1 MSVPQ
6 LSVFVENRP
15 GHLAEAL
22 GVLAQGG
29 VNILSF
35 TIADTIDYGIL
46 RLIVND
52 VEAAR
57 HLLVEAGYEVVVH
70 PAVCALLPD
79 RPGALAAVVRLVS
92 DSGLDIEYIYQG
104 AHDSLL
110 LRTEE
115 LEGLEKLLR
124 EAGFTVLGPEDL
136 P

>member
-22 GVLAQGG
+22 GILAAGD

-46 RLIVND
+46 RLVVD
-52 VEAAR
+52 KVAEAER
-57 HLLVEAGYEVVVH
+57 LLEDAGYEVAVH
-70 PAVCALLPD
+70 PVVCALLPD

-92 DSGLDIEYIYQG
+92 ESGLDIEYIYQG
-104 AHDSLL
+104 ARDSLL

-115 LEGLEKLLR
+115 LEGLEKLLAS
-124 EAGFTVLGPEDL
+124 AGFSVLGPGDL
-136 P
+136 T

>member
-1 MSVPQ
+1 VSVPQ

-22 GVLAQGG
+22 GVLARDG

-35 TIADTIDYGIL
+35 TIADTVDYGIL

-52 VEAAR
+52 VESACR
-57 HLLVEAGYEVVVH
+57 LLVEAGYEVVIH
-70 PAVCALLPD
+70 PVVCALLPD

-104 AHDSLL
+104 ARDSLL